1 MRIASKPERVG
12 LRQPRPARRWVAG
25 IATSRFPLG
34 RKEVKEGVYR
44 ERDNQQSACA
54 TNHSTKRNGRLDE
67 FIAWGKGCPYGCG
80 VWNTR
85 VERLWAMRN
94 RDGSLRSLL
103 ADSISLAYLALALQG
118 QVAFR
123 LQVTWWLFSIIPPSP
138 PLPLVPPR
146 TMYLQ
151 RVTHLLKV
159 SWGSE
164 TWSVDPPPFM
174 K

>member
-12 LRQPRPARRWVAG
+12 SRQPRLAGRWVAG

-103 ADSISLAYLALALQG
+103 ADSISRSLFK
-118 QVAFR
+118 VK
-123 LQVTWWLFSIIPPSP
+123 WLFACKWWDDYFPLSSPLLLPSP
-138 PLPLVPPR
+138 LFHPVPCTYR
-146 TMYLQ
+146 GWLIFWKFHGGVKLGLWT
-151 RVTHLLKV
+151 
-159 SWGSE
+159 
-164 TWSVDPPPFM
+164 PPPLFM

>member
-12 LRQPRPARRWVAG
+12 LRQPRPAGRWVAG

-85 VERLWAMRN
+85 MERLWVMRN

-123 LQVTWWLFSIIPPSP
+123 LQVTLWLFSIIPP
-138 PLPLVPPR
+138 PLPSPLFHPVPCTYR
-146 TMYLQ
+146 GWLIFWKFHGGVKLGLWT
-151 RVTHLLKV
+151 
-159 SWGSE
+159 
-164 TWSVDPPPFM
+164 PPF
-174 K
+174 KK